1 MSLRLLFTLD
11 TKEGRKMMKRKQGVW
26 TILLVI
32 FMVVSLMGCTTQ
44 SNLENKDAAPNA
56 SGKVTIGFSISTLNN
71 PFFVTLKEG
80 AEKAA
85 QAAGVELITVD
96 ARDNTAKQISD
107 IEDLIQKK
115 VSVILINP
123 TDSAAVVTAVESA
136 NKANIPVITVDRA
149 SNGGKVVA
157 HIASDNVKGG
167 SMAAEYIMKMIGDKG
182 NIVELQGIAGT
193 SAARDRGKGFHDVV
207 DGKDGVK
214 VVASQPADFDR
225 AKGLKVMENILQGNK
240 DIKAV
245 FAHNDEMALG
255 ALSAIQAAGRNDILV
270 VGFDAT
276 DDALKAVN
284 EGTLGATVAQKPDL
298 IGKTA
303 LENALKVA
311 KGEKIEANI
320 PVELELITK
329 K

>member
-1 MSLRLLFTLD
+1 
-11 TKEGRKMMKRKQGVW
+11 MKRKQSIW
-26 TILLVI
+26 MLLLV
-32 FMVVSLMGCTTQ
+32 VLMTVALIGCGTTQ
-44 SNLENKDAAPNA
+44 SNLENKNTANT
-56 SGKVTIGFSISTLNN
+56 SGKITIGFSISTLNN
-71 PFFVTLKEG
+71 PFFVTLKDG

-85 QAAGVELITVD
+85 KDAGVTLNVVD
-96 ARDNTAKQISD
+96 AQDKTSKQISD

-123 TDSAAVVTAVESA
+123 TDSAAVVSAVESA

-167 SMAAEYIMKMIGDKG
+167 SMAADFIMKALNSQG

-193 SAARDRGKGFHDVV
+193 SAANDRGKGFHNVV
-207 DGKDGVK
+207 DGKAGVK

-225 AKGLKVMENILQGNK
+225 AKGLSVMENILQGNK

-255 ALSAIQAAGRNDILV
+255 AVSALQAAGRSNVLV

-276 DDALKAVN
+276 DDAVKAVK
-284 EGTLGATVAQKPDL
+284 EGKMAATVAQKPDL

-303 LENALKVA
+303 IETAIKVA
-311 KGEKIEANI
+311 KGEKVDANI
-320 PVELELITK
+320 PVALDLITK
-329 K
+329 DNAK

>member
-1 MSLRLLFTLD
+1 
-11 TKEGRKMMKRKQGVW
+11 MKRKHSVGMMM
-26 TILLVI
+26 LV
-32 FMVVSLMGCTTQ
+32 VLMAITLIGCGTTQ
-44 SNLENKDAAPNA
+44 SNLENKETPKTT
-56 SGKVTIGFSISTLNN
+56 GKVTIGFSISTLNN
-71 PFFVTLKEG
+71 PFFVTLKDG

-85 QAAGVELITVD
+85 KDAGADLLVLD

-149 SNGGKVVA
+149 SNGGKVVS

-167 SMAAEYIMKMIGDKG
+167 SMAAEYILKALGNKG

-193 SAARDRGKGFHDVV
+193 SAARDRGKGFHNIVDV
-207 DGKDGVK
+207 KDGVK

-255 ALSAIQAAGRNDILV
+255 ALSAIQAAGKNNILV

-276 DDALKAVN
+276 DDAQKSVK
-284 EGTLGATVAQKPDL
+284 EGKMAATVAQKPDL

-303 LENALKVA
+303 VETALKVA
-311 KGEKIEANI
+311 KGEKVDASI
-320 PVELELITK
+320 PVALELITK
-329 K
+329 

>member
-1 MSLRLLFTLD
+1 
-11 TKEGRKMMKRKQGVW
+11 MKRKQSIW
-26 TILLVI
+26 MLLLV
-32 FMVVSLMGCTTQ
+32 VVMTAALIGCGTTQ
-44 SNLENKDAAPNA
+44 SNLENKNAANT
-56 SGKVTIGFSISTLNN
+56 SNKITIGFSISTLNN
-71 PFFVTLKEG
+71 PFFVTLKDG

-85 QAAGVELITVD
+85 KDAGVTLNVVD
-96 ARDNTAKQISD
+96 AQDKTSKQISD

-123 TDSAAVVTAVESA
+123 TDSAAVVSAVESA

-167 SMAAEYIMKMIGDKG
+167 SMAADFIMKALNNQG

-193 SAARDRGKGFHDVV
+193 SAARDRGKGFHNVV
-207 DGKDGVK
+207 DGKAGVK

-225 AKGLKVMENILQGNK
+225 AKGLSVMENILQGNK

-255 ALSAIQAAGRNDILV
+255 AVSALQAAARSNVLV

-276 DDALKAVN
+276 DDAVKAVK
-284 EGTLGATVAQKPDL
+284 EGKMAATVAQKPDL

-303 LENALKVA
+303 IETAIKVA
-311 KGEKIEANI
+311 KGEKVDANI
-320 PVELELITK
+320 PVALDLITK
-329 K
+329 DNAK

>member
-1 MSLRLLFTLD
+1 
-11 TKEGRKMMKRKQGVW
+11 MKRIHSIW
-26 TILLVI
+26 TLLLVVI
-32 FMVVSLMGCTTQ
+32 MAVSLIGCGTTQ
-44 SNLENKDAAPNA
+44 TKPEATSTAKTP
-56 SGKVTIGFSISTLNN
+56 GTITIGFSISTLNN
-71 PFFVTLKEG
+71 PFFVTLKDG

-85 QAAGVELITVD
+85 KEAGVTLNVVD
-96 ARDNTAKQISD
+96 AQDKTSKQISD

-123 TDSAAVVTAVESA
+123 TDSAAVVSAVESA

-167 SMAAEYIMKMIGDKG
+167 SMAADYIMKSLNNKG

-193 SAARDRGKGFHDVV
+193 SAARDRGKGFHNVV
-207 DGKDGVK
+207 DGKADVK
-214 VVASQPADFDR
+214 VVATQPADFDR
-225 AKGLKVMENILQGNK
+225 AKGLTVMENILQGNK
-240 DIKAV
+240 DIQAV

-255 ALSAIQAAGRNDILV
+255 AVSALQAAGKSNILV

-276 DDALKAVN
+276 DDAVKAVKD
-284 EGTLGATVAQKPDL
+284 GKMAATVAQKPDL

-303 LENALKVA
+303 LETAIKVA
-311 KGEKIEANI
+311 KGETVDANI
-320 PVELELITK
+320 PVALDLITK
-329 K
+329 DNAK

>member
-1 MSLRLLFTLD
+1 
-11 TKEGRKMMKRKQGVW
+11 MKKLTVIVAFVLA
-26 TILLVI
+26 TILILA
-32 FMVVSLMGCTTQ
+32 GCSTQ
-44 SNLENKDAAPNA
+44 SKLESGAAKPSDNKAGGAAA
-56 SGKVTIGFSISTLNN
+56 GGKMTIGLSISTLNN

-85 QAAGVELITVD
+85 KEAGADIVVVD
-96 ARDNTAKQISD
+96 AQNDTAKQISG

-115 VSVILINP
+115 VNLILINP
-123 TDSAAVVTAVESA
+123 TDSDAVVTAVQSA

-149 SNGGKVVA
+149 ANGGQVVT

-167 SMAAEYIMKMIGDKG
+167 KMAGDFILKTLGDKG

-193 SAARDRGKGFHDVV
+193 SAARDRGKGFHDAV
-207 DGKDGVK
+207 DGKSGVK

-225 AKGLKVMENILQGNK
+225 AKGLSVMENILQGNK
-240 DIKAV
+240 DIQAV

-255 ALSAIQAAGRNDILV
+255 ALQAIQASGKNIAV

-276 DDALKAVN
+276 DDAVKAVN
-284 EGTLGATVAQKPDL
+284 EGKMVATVAQKPGL
-298 IGKTA
+298 IGETAVKTA
-303 LENALKVA
+303 LKVL
-311 KGEKIEANI
+311 KGEQVDKFI
-320 PVELELITK
+320 PVDLELITK

>member
-1 MSLRLLFTLD
+1 
-11 TKEGRKMMKRKQGVW
+11 MKKIVSM
-26 TILLVI
+26 LVI
-32 FMVVSLMGCTTQ
+32 AIMAIAALVGCSAQSSLESG
-44 SNLENKDAAPNA
+44 KDSGKTAGDKAG
-56 SGKVTIGFSISTLNN
+56 GKVTIGLSISTLNN

-80 AEKAA
+80 ADKAA
-85 QAAGVELITVD
+85 KEAGVDLIVVD
-96 ARDNTAKQISD
+96 AKDDTAKQVSD

-115 VSVILINP
+115 VNVILINP

-149 SNGGKVVA
+149 ANGGKVVS

-167 SMAAEYIMKMIGDKG
+167 KMAGDFILNAVGGKG

-193 SAARDRGKGFHDVV
+193 SAARDRGKGFHDAV

-214 VVASQPADFDR
+214 VAASQPADFDR
-225 AKGLKVMENILQGNK
+225 AKGLKVMENVLQGNK
-240 DIKAV
+240 DIQAV

-255 ALSAIQAAGRNDILV
+255 ALQAIEASGKKILV

-276 DDALKAVN
+276 ADAVKAVN
-284 EGTLGATVAQKPDL
+284 EGKMAATVAQKPAS
-298 IGKTA
+298 IGDMAVKTA
-303 LENALKVA
+303 VKVS
-311 KGEKIEANI
+311 KGEKVDSSI
-320 PVELELITK
+320 PVDLELVTK

>member
-1 MSLRLLFTLD
+1 
-11 TKEGRKMMKRKQGVW
+11 MKRKYNVW
-26 TILLVI
+26 MMMLV
-32 FMVVSLMGCTTQ
+32 VLMAIALIGCGTTQ
-44 SNLENKDAAPNA
+44 SNLENKETPKTT
-56 SGKVTIGFSISTLNN
+56 GKVTIGFSISTLNN
-71 PFFVTLKEG
+71 PFFVTLKDG

-85 QAAGVELITVD
+85 KDAGADLLVLD

-149 SNGGKVVA
+149 SNGGKVVS

-167 SMAAEYIMKMIGDKG
+167 SMAAEYILKALGNKG

-193 SAARDRGKGFHDVV
+193 SAARDRGKGFHNIV

-240 DIKAV
+240 DIQAV

-255 ALSAIQAAGRNDILV
+255 ALSAIQAAGKNNILV

-276 DDALKAVN
+276 DDAQKSVKDGKMA
-284 EGTLGATVAQKPDL
+284 ATVAQKPDL

-303 LENALKVA
+303 VETALKVA
-311 KGEKIEANI
+311 KGEKVDASI
-320 PVELELITK
+320 PVALELITK
-329 K
+329 

>member
-1 MSLRLLFTLD
+1 MKKRLFGSMLLLAAFVFLAACSTGTATD
-11 TKEGRKMMKRKQGVW
+11 TGTSTGTNQ
-26 TILLVI
+26 
-32 FMVVSLMGCTTQ
+32 
-44 SNLENKDAAPNA
+44 AAG
-56 SGKVTIGFSISTLNN
+56 GKVTIGLAISTLNN

-85 QAAGVELITVD
+85 KAAGAELIVVD
-96 ARDNTAKQISD
+96 AQDDTVKQISG

-123 TDSAAVVTAVESA
+123 TDSDAVVSAVELANSA
-136 NKANIPVITVDRA
+136 GIPVITVDRA
-149 SNGGKVVA
+149 ANGGTVVA

-167 SMAAEYIMKMIGDKG
+167 QMAGDYILQAIGGKG
-182 NIVELQGIAGT
+182 NIVELQGKAGT
-193 SAARDRGKGFHDVV
+193 SAARDRGEGFHKAV

-225 AKGLKVMENILQGNK
+225 ARGLSVMENILQSNS
-240 DIKAV
+240 DIQAV

-255 ALSAIQAAGRNDILV
+255 ALQAIEAAGKKGIVV

-276 DDALKAVN
+276 ADAVSAVN
-284 EGTLGATVAQKPDL
+284 AGTMTATVAQKPDL
-298 IGKTA
+298 IGQQAIETA
-303 LENALKVA
+303 VKIAG
-311 KGEKIEANI
+311 GEKVPDAI
-320 PVELELITK
+320 PVELELVTK

>member
-1 MSLRLLFTLD
+1 
-11 TKEGRKMMKRKQGVW
+11 MKRKYSIW
-26 TILLVI
+26 MMMLVV
-32 FMVVSLMGCTTQ
+32 FMSISLIGCGTTQ
-44 SNLENKDAAPNA
+44 SNLEKKEAPKQA
-56 SGKVTIGFSISTLNN
+56 SKITIGFSISTLNN

-85 QAAGVELITVD
+85 KDAGADLLVVD

-123 TDSAAVVTAVESA
+123 TDSAAVVSAVESA

-149 SNGGKVVA
+149 SNGGKVVS
-157 HIASDNVKGG
+157 HIASDNIKGG
-167 SMAAEYIMKMIGDKG
+167 SMAADYILKTLGNKG
-182 NIVELQGIAGT
+182 KLVELQGIAGT
-193 SAARDRGKGFHDVV
+193 SAARDRGQGFHNVV

-214 VVASQPADFDR
+214 VIASQPADFDR

-240 DIKAV
+240 DIQAV

-255 ALSAIQAAGRNDILV
+255 ALSAIQAAGKSNIMV

-276 DDALKAVN
+276 DDAVKAVK
-284 EGTLGATVAQKPDL
+284 EGKMAATVAQKPDL

-303 LENALKVA
+303 LETALKVA
-311 KGEKIEANI
+311 KGEKVDASI
-320 PVELELITK
+320 PVVLELITK
-329 K
+329 

>member
-1 MSLRLLFTLD
+1 
-11 TKEGRKMMKRKQGVW
+11 MKRKNSIW
-26 TILLVI
+26 MMIL
-32 FMVVSLMGCTTQ
+32 VVLMSISLIGCGTTE
-44 SNLENKDAAPNA
+44 SKLETKEAPKPA
-56 SGKVTIGFSISTLNN
+56 SKVTIGFSISTLNN

-85 QAAGVELITVD
+85 KDAGADLLVVD

-123 TDSAAVVTAVESA
+123 TDSAAVVSAVESA

-149 SNGGKVVA
+149 SNGGKVVS

-167 SMAAEYIMKMIGDKG
+167 SMAAEYIMKTLNNKG
-182 NIVELQGIAGT
+182 NLVELQGIAGT
-193 SAARDRGKGFHDVV
+193 SAARDRGQGFHNIV

-240 DIKAV
+240 DIQAV

-255 ALSAIQAAGRNDILV
+255 ALSAIEAAGKKIMV

-276 DDALKAVN
+276 DDAVKSVK
-284 EGTLGATVAQKPDL
+284 EGKMAATVAQKPDL
-298 IGKTA
+298 IGKTS
-303 LENALKVA
+303 LEIALKVA
-311 KGEKIEANI
+311 KGEKVDASI
-320 PVELELITK
+320 PVALELVTK
-329 K
+329 

>member
-1 MSLRLLFTLD
+1 MKKFL
-11 TKEGRKMMKRKQGVW
+11 KMALASSM
-26 TILLVI
+26 
-32 FMVVSLMGCTTQ
+32 MLMALAGCSTQ
-44 SNLENKDAAPNA
+44 SNLEKGSTGSQGSAAPAPAA
-56 SGKVTIGFSISTLNN
+56 SDKVTIGLSISTLNN
-71 PFFVTLKEG
+71 PFFVSLKEG

-85 QAAGVELITVD
+85 KDAGAELIVVD
-96 ARDNTAKQISD
+96 AQNDTAKQISGV
-107 IEDLIQKK
+107 EDLIQKK

-123 TDSAAVVTAVESA
+123 TDSAAIATAVESA

-149 SNGGKVVA
+149 AEGGKVVS

-167 SMAAEYIMKMIGDKG
+167 KMAGDYILQALGGKG

-193 SAARDRGKGFHDVV
+193 SAARDRGQGFHSAV

-225 AKGLKVMENILQGNK
+225 AKGLSVMENILQGNK
-240 DIKAV
+240 DIQAV

-255 ALSAIQAAGRNDILV
+255 ALQAIEAAGKKILV

-276 DDALKAVN
+276 DDAVKAVN
-284 EGTLGATVAQKPDL
+284 DGKMAATVAQKPKA
-298 IGKTA
+298 IGETA
-303 LENALKVA
+303 VQTAVKVV
-311 KGEKIEANI
+311 KGEKVDSFI
-320 PVELELITK
+320 PVDLELVTK

>member
-1 MSLRLLFTLD
+1 MKKFGKLALASAMLLAVLT
-11 TKEGRKMMKRKQGVW
+11 
-26 TILLVI
+26 
-32 FMVVSLMGCTTQ
+32 GCSTQ
-44 SNLENKDAAPNA
+44 SSLETQPQQQA
-56 SGKVTIGFSISTLNN
+56 SGNTGAADDKVTIGLAISTQNN

-85 QAAGVELITVD
+85 QEAGAELIVVD
-96 ARDNTAKQISD
+96 AQDDTAKQISGV
-107 IEDLIQKK
+107 EDLIQKK
-115 VSVILINP
+115 VDVLLINP
-123 TDSAAVVTAVESA
+123 TDGAAIGTAIEAA

-149 SNGGKVVA
+149 AEGGQVVS

-167 SMAAEYIMKMIGDKG
+167 QMAGEYILEALGGKG

-193 SAARDRGKGFHDVV
+193 SAARDRGQGFHAAV

-225 AKGLKVMENILQGNK
+225 AKGMSVMENILQGNK
-240 DIKAV
+240 DIQAV

-255 ALSAIQAAGRNDILV
+255 ALQAIEAAGLNIPI

-276 DDALKAVN
+276 DDAVKAVN
-284 EGTLGATVAQKPDL
+284 EGKLAATVAQKPAL
-298 IGKTA
+298 IGEMAVKTA
-303 LENALKVA
+303 LQVT
-311 KGEKIEANI
+311 KGEKVEQFI
-320 PVELELITK
+320 PVELELVTK